1 MRKNYSNT
9 FEKLRDFCEKEN
21 FKGWDPYDGLN
32 SRIFQKMPFLKNIH
46 FFRLVWIQF
55 FKKSPLNLR
64 NLFLIEKDFNPKG
77 LGLFLSGYCNLYKIE
92 KKQEYLQKINFLANE
107 LINLQNQN
115 FSGACWGYNFD
126 WQSRAFFLKKNTPT
140 VVATGFI
147 AYALMNAYDIT
158 KNEKYLESALSSCN
172 FIIKD
177 LNRTKKEKGF
187 IFSYSPFDN
196 TRVYNASLIGSRL
209 LARSYFYTKKSELIE
224 LSKNSVISCANEQK
238 EDGSWIYGELKVQ
251 NWVDS
256 FHTGYNL
263 ECINEYQK
271 YSQDFSFEK
280 NLKIG
285 LNYYKK
291 NFFLEDGTPKYF
303 DNKTYPI
310 DIHCPSQMIIT
321 FSRLNIFKENKKLID
336 KVLNWTINNMQDK
349 NGYFYYQ
356 LKKGISS
363 KIPYMRWA
371 QAWMFYALSEY
382 LKNDK

>member
-1 MRKNYSNT
+1 
-9 FEKLRDFCEKEN
+9 
-21 FKGWDPYDGLN
+21 
-32 SRIFQKMPFLKNIH
+32 
-46 FFRLVWIQF
+46 
-55 FKKSPLNLR
+55 
-64 NLFLIEKDFNPKG
+64 
-77 LGLFLSGYCNLYKIE
+77 
-92 KKQEYLQKINFLANE
+92 
-107 LINLQNQN
+107 
-115 FSGACWGYNFD
+115 
-126 WQSRAFFLKKNTPT
+126 
-140 VVATGFI
+140 
-147 AYALMNAYDIT
+147 
-158 KNEKYLESALSSCN
+158 KYLETALSSCN
-172 FIIKD
+172 FIINN

-291 NFFLEDGTPKYF
+291 NFFLEDGTPKYL
-303 DNKTYPI
+303 I
-310 DIHCPSQMIIT
+310 
-321 FSRLNIFKENKKLID
+321 FSKKI
-336 KVLNWTINNMQDK
+336 K
-349 NGYFYYQ
+349 N
-356 LKKGISS
+356 
-363 KIPYMRWA
+363 
-371 QAWMFYALSEY
+371 
-382 LKNDK
+382 